1 MGMFYSELK
10 MVELLLL
17 VLSNSISFASPSQTS
32 GINWIRI
39 KSCCKSVVV
48 EGRVGGVLQ
57 HEHGATLGY
66 LLPLSLSLSVPPAS
80 NYCACLQ
87 HLSRSLSHLHVH
99 SLTRAQVGDF
109 FRNVKF

>member
-17 VLSNSISFASPSQTS
+17 VLSNSISFASPSQNS
-32 GINWIRI
+32 GNKWYRI
-39 KSCCKSVVV
+39 KSWCKSGGV

-66 LLPLSLSLSVPPAS
+66 LLPLSLSLSLSQFRQRATTAH
-80 NYCACLQ
+80 ACNT
-87 HLSRSLSHLHVH
+87 SLVL
-99 SLTRAQVGDF
+99 SLTYMYIHSHAHKSATF
-109 FRNVKF
+109 FET